1 MTTQPTRPW
10 GLSLAVLSTVTAV
23 AVSTIYLPQPLLT
36 EFISQLGASTTGASS
51 IATAVQLGYA
61 LGIFLLVPLGDHF
74 QPRSQISLQM
84 VLLAAA
90 LVATAAL
97 PGTRSI
103 AAGFFVVGLV
113 ANIAQLIIPTAA
125 KLAPTA
131 EKHSTTSALV
141 GSLFIGIFGGRI
153 VAGLLG
159 AVLGWRAVLLLF
171 ALLVL
176 VCVPLVRRVIP
187 RDMPVADRV
196 AYHRILLSTLRRMGT
211 SRVLLESAIIQ
222 FFGFAAFNAV
232 WTVMV
237 LHLTG
242 PAVRWSVA
250 EAGAFGLVGL
260 AAGVVSLVSA
270 RAVQRLGSA
279 RTVTVSVVVLLATLL
294 TVVADNR
301 LVWLFVPSMFLLT
314 WANQLLQS
322 ANQGRVLLANPGG
335 AAQANTMFMTAV
347 FLGGSLGATLGPVAF
362 QRGGMTAVAELGVVL
377 VALAAL
383 TWLLTS
389 LRDRRRSRRAASAG
403 SATSTPSVPAGV

>member
-1 MTTQPTRPW
+1 MTTHPTRPW
-10 GLSLAVLSTVTAV
+10 GPSLAVLSTVTAV
-23 AVSTIYLPQPLLT
+23 AVSTIYLPQPLLVD
-36 EFISQLGASTTGASS
+36 FVQQLGTSTAGASS

-84 VLLAAA
+84 VLLAAG

-125 KLAPTA
+125 RLAPA
-131 EKHSTTSALV
+131 DAKHSTTSALV
-141 GSLFIGIFGGRI
+141 GSLLIGIFGGRI

-159 AVLGWRAVLLLF
+159 PVVGWRGVLLLF

-176 VCVPLVRRVIP
+176 VCLPLVRHVIP
-187 RDMPVADRV
+187 REMPVADRI

-211 SRVLLESAIIQ
+211 SRVLLESAIVQ

-242 PAVRWSVA
+242 PAVRWSVTA
-250 EAGAFGLVGL
+250 AGAFGLVGL
-260 AAGVVSLVSA
+260 AAGVASLASA
-270 RAVQRLGSA
+270 RAVQRLGSV
-279 RTVTVSVVVLLATLL
+279 RTVTISLVVLLAALA
-294 TVVADNR
+294 TVIVDNR
-301 LVWLFVPSMFLLT
+301 FVWLFAPSVFLLT

-322 ANQGRVLLANPGG
+322 ANQGRVLMADPGG
-335 AAQANTMFMTAV
+335 AAQANTMFVTAV

-362 QRGGMTAVAELGVVL
+362 ERYGMTGVGELGVVL
-377 VALAAL
+377 VGLAAV

-389 LRDRRRSRRAASAG
+389 LRDRRRIRRAAPAG
-403 SATSTPSVPAGV
+403 STHSVPAGV

>member
-1 MTTQPTRPW
+1 MTTRPTRPW
-10 GLSLAVLSTVTAV
+10 RPSLAVLATVTAV

-36 EFISQLGASTTGASS
+36 DFISQLGASTAGASS

-61 LGIFLLVPLGDHF
+61 LGIFLLVPLGDHV

-84 VLLAAA
+84 VLLAAG

-125 KLAPTA
+125 RLAPA
-131 EKHSTTSALV
+131 DAKHSTTSALV
-141 GSLFIGIFGGRI
+141 GSLLIGIFGGRI

-159 AVLGWRAVLLLF
+159 SVLGWRGVLLLF

-176 VCVPLVRRVIP
+176 VCLPLVRRVIP

-196 AYHRILLSTLRRMGT
+196 AYHRVLLSTLRRMGT
-211 SRVLLESAIIQ
+211 SRVLLQSAVIQ
-222 FFGFAAFNAV
+222 LFGFAAFNAV

-260 AAGVVSLVSA
+260 AAGVASLVSA
-270 RAVQRLGSA
+270 RAVQRLGSV
-279 RTVTVSVVVLLATLL
+279 RTVTISVVVLLASLV
-294 TVVADNR
+294 TVAVDNR
-301 LVWLFVPSMFLLT
+301 FVWLFAPSVFLFT

-322 ANQGRVLLANPGG
+322 ANQGRVLMANPGG

-347 FLGGSLGATLGPVAF
+347 FLGGSLGAALGPVAF
-362 QRGGMTAVAELGVVL
+362 ERHGMTGVAELGVVL
-377 VALAAL
+377 AAVAGL

-389 LRDRRRSRRAASAG
+389 LLDRRRVSRAASSG
-403 SATSTPSVPAGV
+403 STPSVPAGV